1 MCKVKYAGLAFAFM
15 ADASLRRSKKADA
28 RLMRGIFCLAF
39 AKRNGKKAAQITLQV
54 KSHAR

>member
-1 MCKVKYAGLAFAFM
+1 MCKLKYAGLAFAFM

-39 AKRNGKKAAQITLQV
+39 AKRNGTNAA
-54 KSHAR
+54 

>member
-1 MCKVKYAGLAFAFM
+1 MCKVKYAVLAFAFM

-39 AKRNGKKAAQITLQV
+39 AERNGTNAAQITLQP
-54 KSHAR
+54 KFHAP